1 MNLREAKQILN
12 KNGYYYVLNESEELG
27 TYDSILYLYLSLK
40 KEGISG
46 LPANTDIVT
55 HNKMFTIKIGKE
67 FEDLSKKVGKT
78 VKVSLLIFN
87 EDGIDIMV
95 TYGDNKVAPQTMAI
109 PMDRENYLID
119 DRLTSILQKHF
130 KDFIEIDVHNTVYE
144 YLFKKK

>member
-12 KNGYYYVLNESEELG
+12 KNGYYVLNESEELG

-46 LPANTDIVT
+46 LPANTNIVT
-55 HNKMFTIKIGKE
+55 HNKMFTIKIGRE
-67 FEDLSKKVGKT
+67 FEDLSKKAGKT

-95 TYGDNKVAPQTMAI
+95 TYGDNKVASQIMKI